1 MGCGCRSA
9 KRRRRRFPS
18 PRRWTMKNGAQHRRH
33 RPRPTPKWLKEKEEL
48 DEIAQRRTL
57 MILSVLSGEK
67 PVTDAIG
74 EAKISRGHYYQ
85 LEERAL
91 EAILQAME
99 PGASPGRPVE
109 TTTRLLQM
117 EEKIGELEATKRRLE
132 RLLQMTRKVLKPG
145 PMKSARGRPPSKR
158 DGKSGSP
165 SSKAKSLVKTASVSP
180 TPSSEASTR

>member
-1 MGCGCRSA
+1 MSEHKERGDATATR
-9 KRRRRRFPS
+9 
-18 PRRWTMKNGAQHRRH
+18 TRRH
-33 RPRPTPKWLKEKEEL
+33 RSRPIPKWLLEKKEL
-48 DEIAQRRTL
+48 DQIAQRRTL

-145 PMKSARGRPPSKR
+145 PMKTARGRPSSGG
-158 DGKSGSP
+158 DGKRSSP
-165 SSKAKSLVKTASVSP
+165 PSRVRSLPKSVSASP
-180 TPSSEASTR
+180 TPSSEVSSR

>member
-1 MGCGCRSA
+1 MSEHRERGDTNATR
-9 KRRRRRFPS
+9 
-18 PRRWTMKNGAQHRRH
+18 TRRH
-33 RPRPTPKWLKEKEEL
+33 RSRPIPKWLLEKEEL
-48 DEIAQRRTL
+48 DQIAQRRTL

-91 EAILQAME
+91 EAILEAME
-99 PGASPGRPVE
+99 PGASAGRPVE

-132 RLLQMTRKVLKPG
+132 RLLQLTRKVLRR
-145 PMKSARGRPPSKR
+145 SEERRV
-158 DGKSGSP
+158 GKECRSRWSP
-165 SSKAKSLVKTASVSP
+165 YH
-180 TPSSEASTR
+180 